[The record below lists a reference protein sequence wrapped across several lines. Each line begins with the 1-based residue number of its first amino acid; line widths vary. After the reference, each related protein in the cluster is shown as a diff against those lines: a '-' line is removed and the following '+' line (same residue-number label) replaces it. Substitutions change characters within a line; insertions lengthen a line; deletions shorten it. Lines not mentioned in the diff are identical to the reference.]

1 MYEVIRVLIADDHLT
16 ERQGIA
22 KVLNSAEDILVVG
35 QVGRIELVPDEVR
48 QRQPD
53 VVLMDLKW
61 EDDERAGITATTELK
76 QRYPA
81 MRVIAISVY
90 DHLIPE
96 ALKAG
101 ADAALLKGFSGEE
114 LLQAIRGGH
123 QPIQGHDH

>member
-1 MYEVIRVLIADDHLT
+1 MDKVIRVLIADDHLT

-35 QVGRIELVPDEVR
+35 QVGQIELVLDEVR

-76 QRYPA
+76 QRYPT

-123 QPIQGHDH
+123 RPMQGDDY

>member
-1 MYEVIRVLIADDHLT
+1 MDKVIRVLIADDHLT

-35 QVGRIELVPDEVR
+35 QVGQIELVLDEVR

-123 QPIQGHDH
+123 RPLQGDDY